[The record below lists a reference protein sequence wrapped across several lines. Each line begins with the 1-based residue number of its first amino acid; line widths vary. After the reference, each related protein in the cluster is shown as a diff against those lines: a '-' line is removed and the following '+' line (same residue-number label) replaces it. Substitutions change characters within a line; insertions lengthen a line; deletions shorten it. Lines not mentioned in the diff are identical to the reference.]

1 MIVCLKALADIHLKL
16 IWKHRTTYLDSM
28 ANEKTVKYLFDSCPI
43 NNLKFL
49 NLLYRPALARSGKI
63 SFNSPQQKILML
75 KTKHLDI
82 IKLNFQ
88 KKSWLM
94 LDWDWPGRHCR
105 CRHRRSCCWSS
116 PAAPAWA
123 GTWRGCRAPSRGSRS
138 SPPWC
143 PAGRRTDRR
152 LSTSLQLPG
161 WSPCEPLNKLI
172 RTTPSSQ

>member
-63 SFNSPQQKILML
+63 SFNSPQQKILMW

-82 IKLNFQ
+82 IKLN
-88 KKSWLM
+88 LTYE
-94 LDWDWPGRHCR
+94 LLEC
-105 CRHRRSCCWSS
+105 
-116 PAAPAWA
+116 
-123 GTWRGCRAPSRGSRS
+123 
-138 SPPWC
+138 
-143 PAGRRTDRR
+143 
-152 LSTSLQLPG
+152 
-161 WSPCEPLNKLI
+161 
-172 RTTPSSQ
+172 